1 MKYRLMRAGL
11 WAPGLDVAEALV
23 YLDRLGSETA
33 APGETFGSES

>member
-23 YLDRLGSETA
+23 YLERLA
-33 APGETFGSES
+33 ADELAMEVRPTE